1 MSNIVVGDYILDTEQ
16 QLLFQQQQEVAIE
29 PKAFALLLYLYQH
42 RERYVSLEELH
53 QQVWTDRV
61 VSDSAVR
68 SCIKKLRT
76 VLDDHDVRQP
86 RYIKSVAKRGYKLVC
101 PVCEIEAEP
110 AMEAATVADIATTT
124 PALASG
130 SPAIVMAK
138 RPAKLTP
145 WLILSGVALVL
156 LWLLLLWLQASNT
169 AEQLP
174 PSPLASQLPSSLL
187 LSGQHISTPAGE
199 KRGLALSPDGAYLAF
214 LGRSNQSEPWQIYL
228 MDRQS
233 RDIRLLPTAAQQPSL
248 LAFAD
253 HQSIFVVDALMG
265 DSTIYRLQ
273 LDTAMQL
280 VAEQKV
286 AAFPF
291 IGHLSPA
298 TGENSW
304 LINAAD
310 GLQKPVTLYRWQ
322 WGSDQPELWQARS
335 SAIDHIYR
343 SMLSPSGQRLASAIA
358 VNAVEF
364 RLEIQDL
371 RSSRQ
376 ILYSVK
382 TLGTLFRLEWLDEE
396 SLILLDD
403 KQGLILLDL
412 PSQSQQV
419 IMAHGDEKIEDFSI
433 IGTERRL
440 LVLRNEFLSEP
451 LFYELLPGAGF
462 ALDRIVK
469 VPTGIRMVNYAENE
483 RYLGV
488 VQDQDTRML
497 VQYAQHGGS
506 KEVLFSAQQRI
517 ELLDYHAKQ
526 AALLLKVG
534 QQLMVLN
541 LNTKLIE
548 FVPTSQSLL
557 DHHAAF
563 SLDGNLVYFGQ
574 LIAGEWQLHQFE
586 RFTQQSRVLLKG
598 YRSLR
603 EAPDGY
609 LAATGQGDLY
619 RLDPQLR
626 PIKSL
631 GQRINTEF
639 VSRWYVRQHKLIWSD
654 FDLAYTWLNQLD
666 LVSGELQ
673 QRRFAFEEMHPLF
686 AMSQDG
692 SRVLGFSRRTRTTNL
707 VEVDL
712 PAQFFTP

>member
-1 MSNIVVGDYILDTEQ
+1 VNFIALGEYTLDLKQ
-16 QLLFQQQQEVAIE
+16 GLLLKQQQEVAIE

-53 QQVWTDRV
+53 QQVWADRV

-76 VLDDHDVRQP
+76 VLDDHDVSQP
-86 RYIKSVAKRGYKLVC
+86 RYIKSVSKRGYKLVC
-101 PVCEIEAEP
+101 PVREIDVEP
-110 AMEAATVADIATTT
+110 AMETATAADTATTT
-124 PALASG
+124 PTLVPDAAT
-130 SPAIVMAK
+130 ITIAK

-145 WLILSGVALVL
+145 WLVLSGVALAL
-156 LWLLLLWLQASNT
+156 LWLLLQWIQASNT
-169 AEQLP
+169 VEHLP
-174 PSPLASQLPSSLL
+174 PSPLASQLPSSSL

-199 KRGLALSPDGAYLAF
+199 KRGSALSPDGAYLAF
-214 LGRSNQSEPWQIYL
+214 LGRANQSEPWQIYL
-228 MDRQS
+228 MNRQS
-233 RDIRLLPTAAQQPSL
+233 RDIHLLPTAAQQPTL
-248 LAFAD
+248 LAFAE
-253 HQSIFVVDALMG
+253 HQSIFVVDTLMG
-265 DSTIYRLQ
+265 DSAIYRLQ
-273 LDTAMQL
+273 LDNAMQF
-280 VAEQKV
+280 VTEQKV
-286 AAFPF
+286 ASFPM
-291 IGHLSPA
+291 IAHLSPA
-298 TGENSW
+298 LGEDSW
-304 LINAAD
+304 LINVAD

-322 WGSDQPELWQARS
+322 VGADQPELWQARS
-335 SAIDHIYR
+335 SAVDHIYR
-343 SMLSPSGQRLASAIA
+343 SVLSPSGQRLA
-358 VNAVEF
+358 NAVFLNSVVFGVEV
-364 RLEIQDL
+364 QDL
-371 RSSRQ
+371 HSNQ
-376 ILYSVK
+376 ILYSGQVADS
-382 TLGTLFRLEWLDEE
+382 LSNLEWLDDE

-403 KQGLILLDL
+403 KQGLILLHL
-412 PSQSQQV
+412 PSQHQRV
-419 IMAHGDEKIEDFSI
+419 IMTHDDEKIEGFSI
-433 IGTERRL
+433 IGPERRL

-451 LFYELLPGAGF
+451 LFYELLPGSGF

-469 VPTGIRMVNYAENE
+469 VPTGIRMLNYAESE

-497 VQYAQHGGS
+497 VQFAQHDGS
-506 KEVLFSAQQRI
+506 KEVLFSAQQLI
-517 ELLDYHAKQ
+517 ELLDYHDKQ

-548 FVPTSQSLL
+548 LVPTSQSLL

-574 LIAGEWQLHQFE
+574 LIAGEWQLHQFD
-586 RFTQQSRVLLKG
+586 RSTQQSRFLLRG

-603 EAPDGY
+603 EAPDGFI
-609 LAATGQGDLY
+609 AASDLGALY

-654 FDLAYTWLNQLD
+654 FDLAFTWLNQLD

-673 QRRFAFEEMHPLF
+673 QRRFAFEKVHPLF
-686 AMSQDG
+686 AINHDG
-692 SRVLGFSRRTRTTNL
+692 SRVLGVSRRTRTTNL

-712 PAQFFTP
+712 PAQLFTP